1 MEARPGCR
9 RGSGGPAH
17 GERRGARALS
27 AAPLA
32 ARRRPP
38 DSVPSAAPSG
48 RRREPPRSSQC
59 GAQRP
64 RRQLLLS
71 HHLAVTASQ
80 KRPHLAAAG
89 ARDGRGHR
97 PRLGGLWQDG
107 VGRDP
112 GARRA
117 GRGGLWAGR
126 GDSEAKGPGSR
137 RREAGRASRPHP
149 PPAALNGSAR
159 TLGLASG
166 RRLGL
171 PSARPRGEPSPSSRP
186 VLSLPPSPTCRS
198 VSTSRLL
205 LARAT
210 SPPVRCTA
218 SQTGAEEALWR
229 SGSGQSSN
237 HFSGPSPL
245 AAFSSSATLSCVQ
258 VGAGKLLSSKLN

>member
-17 GERRGARALS
+17 GERRGARALG

-32 ARRRPP
+32 ARRRRPP

-48 RRREPPRSSQC
+48 RRREPPRSSRC

-97 PRLGGLWQDG
+97 PPA
-107 VGRDP
+107 GRAL
-112 GARRA
+112 ARWGWRGPRGQARGA
-117 GRGGLWAGR
+117 GRGGRWAGR
-126 GDSEAKGPGSR
+126 GDTEAKGPGSR
-137 RREAGRASRPHP
+137 RREAGRVRRPHP

-159 TLGLASG
+159 TLGLGS
-166 RRLGL
+166 GL
-171 PSARPRGEPSPSSRP
+171 PSARPLGEPSPPSGP
-186 VLSLPPSPTCRS
+186 VLSLPSSPTCRS
-198 VSTSRLL
+198 EATSCLL
-205 LARAT
+205 LAR
-210 SPPVRCTA
+210 
-218 SQTGAEEALWR
+218 R
-229 SGSGQSSN
+229 S
-237 HFSGPSPL
+237 HR
-245 AAFSSSATLSCVQ
+245 
-258 VGAGKLLSSKLN
+258 

>member
-17 GERRGARALS
+17 GERRGARALGT
-27 AAPLA
+27 APLA
-32 ARRRPP
+32 ARRRRPP

-48 RRREPPRSSQC
+48 RRREPPRSSRC

-107 VGRDP
+107 VGGDP

-117 GRGGLWAGR
+117 GRGGRWAGR
-126 GDSEAKGPGSR
+126 GDTEAKGPGSR
-137 RREAGRASRPHP
+137 RREAGRVRRPHP

-159 TLGLASG
+159 TLGLG
-166 RRLGL
+166 LGL
-171 PSARPRGEPSPSSRP
+171 PSARPLGEPSPPSRP
-186 VLSLPPSPTCRS
+186 ALSLPSSPTCRS
-198 VSTSRLL
+198 VLTSGLL
-205 LARAT
+205 LAR
-210 SPPVRCTA
+210 
-218 SQTGAEEALWR
+218 R
-229 SGSGQSSN
+229 S
-237 HFSGPSPL
+237 HR
-245 AAFSSSATLSCVQ
+245 
-258 VGAGKLLSSKLN
+258 

>member
-17 GERRGARALS
+17 EERRGARALG

-48 RRREPPRSSQC
+48 RRREPPQSSRC

-71 HHLAVTASQ
+71 HHLAVTVSQ
-80 KRPHLAAAG
+80 KQPHLAAAG

-97 PRLGGLWQDG
+97 PRLGGLWEDG
-107 VGRDP
+107 VGGDP

-117 GRGGLWAGR
+117 GRGGLWVGR
-126 GDSEAKGPGSR
+126 GDTEAKGPGSR

-159 TLGLASG
+159 TLSLASG
-166 RRLGL
+166 RWLGL
-171 PSARPRGEPSPSSRP
+171 PSARPSGEPRPEARPPGAAPSS
-186 VLSLPPSPTCRS
+186 LPNLPKR
-198 VSTSRLL
+198 VNLL
-205 LARAT
+205 
-210 SPPVRCTA
+210 P
-218 SQTGAEEALWR
+218 
-229 SGSGQSSN
+229 
-237 HFSGPSPL
+237 
-245 AAFSSSATLSCVQ
+245 
-258 VGAGKLLSSKLN
+258 